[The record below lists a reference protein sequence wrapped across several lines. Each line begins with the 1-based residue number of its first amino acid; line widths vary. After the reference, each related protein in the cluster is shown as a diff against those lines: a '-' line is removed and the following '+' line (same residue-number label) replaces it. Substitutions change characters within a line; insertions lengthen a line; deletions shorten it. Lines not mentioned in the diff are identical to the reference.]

1 MNNEEKQLLKEIK
14 ELHKQILQD
23 SKESLFR
30 AIRLGGILTV
40 YKEKTEHGHFIEWI
54 KTYLPFSER
63 SSRNYMSLYRHRE
76 RIKEEKITSL
86 LQAYRVISN
95 WHNFNTT
102 QRRQEMKERR
112 KAFANGDTIFNNPST
127 YINRIIC
134 GDCMTVMDKMI
145 KKGMS
150 GQYSAVVT
158 SPPYNANFDYGRYY
172 NDSKPYSEYI
182 DFLLE
187 PFPYYLDLLRS
198 GGRVIYIIGSMVNNL
213 ERENG
218 GDYNHQ
224 LTTDLLYRVRA
235 EYPSLKHFNNLIW
248 DKGSKGRT
256 PLNTKYGTYC
266 SPMAPV
272 CRSCH
277 EHVLIWSKE
286 QFELVNISGH
296 TPDISEEEFQ
306 NWSWSVWRV
315 EPFTYHK
322 NPHPCSF
329 SHVLISRLVK
339 MYTYPG
345 DMVLDSFSGAG
356 ITGQVC
362 KNLGRKYTLIDINP
376 NYCSYAK
383 EKIEKH

>member
-1 MNNEEKQLLKEIK
+1 MNDEEKQLLKEIK

-30 AIRLGGILTV
+30 AIRLGGILTK
-40 YKEKTEHGHFIEWI
+40 YKEKTEHGHFTQWI

-112 KAFANGDTIFNNPST
+112 KAFANGDTKFPNPHS
-127 YINRIIC
+127 YIDNIVC
-134 GDCMTVMDKMI
+134 GDCIEVMQKMI

-172 NDSKPYSEYI
+172 NDNKPYLEYI

-187 PFPYYLDLLRS
+187 PFPYYIDMLRS
-198 GGRVIYIIGSMVNNL
+198 GGRIIYVIGSMVNNL
-213 ERENG
+213 QREEG
-218 GDYNHQ
+218 EDYNYQ
-224 LTTDLLYRVRA
+224 LLTDLTYRVR
-235 EYPSLKHFNNLIW
+235 EQFKQIKNFNNLIW

-256 PLNTKYGTYC
+256 PLNTKFGTYC
-266 SPMAPV
+266 SPSAPV

-286 QFELVNISGH
+286 RFELENLSGQA
-296 TPDISEEEFQ
+296 PDISEEEFQ
-306 NWSWSVWRV
+306 EWSWSVWKI
-315 EPFTYHK
+315 EPLTYHQ

-329 SHVLISRLVK
+329 SHKLIHRLVK
-339 MYTYPG
+339 FYTYPQ
-345 DMVLDSFSGAG
+345 DLILDPFCGAG
-356 ITGQVC
+356 ITGQVA
-362 KNLGRKYTLIDINP
+362 KKLGRRFTMIDINP

-383 EKIEKH
+383 EKMG